1 MFTFCLGRSR
11 KIQEL
16 FFVQI
21 RSKGQNITDFQLSIG
36 QRAGFIKGDGIDL
49 AHLL

>member
-1 MFTFCLGRSR
+1 MLTLCLGRSR

-16 FFVQI
+16 VFAQF
-21 RSKGQNITDFQLSIG
+21 RRKRQNIADFQLSIG